1 MKKYKVVGI
10 PKRKK
15 GYRKVYKDGTGSTEF
30 GRRKEVDV
38 YRPITG
44 VGKTLVKDIT
54 YKTDASPRVKIT
66 EREVTRRN
74 KDGSVKSYKNI
85 VRKNGKIVDEATT
98 KKIKYKHGGP
108 HDPSDNFTN
117 EELTDYGNMQIN
129 VGDYD
134 QGYYGDKHR
143 QKTNK
148 IYTSL
153 NQLNKL
159 FTEGQLNAINGEWD
173 YNNQIDAQGIYDDE
187 SENLLKRYQGL
198 ENLMKLNFGD
208 RKGDPTR
215 AKDWMNRDG
224 RRYRKSLRA
233 LESDIQDLYLRRME
247 QYGKNTGVTSY
258 GDNVQYDYVKST
270 DPEDKIY
277 DDVTGEWTGEYRDKA
292 IPRKAVSYDNKDEI
306 NFTQKGITNQIKRTS
321 LNTSNVND
329 RKYIA
334 QQIAEKGYVPKQYA
348 IEVLDSVVYAKD
360 KDKERQEKLTAEA
373 ERLFIEGA
381 EQGYLP
387 SSAVPIGGKIEDL
400 RSFIKDQKKAVS
412 KNNKNK
418 DDFSRQKKKDAK
430 FLNISADLLGTVE
443 GEKLVRE
450 RLKTASDEDQRFLVN
465 LYQKYFSDYD
475 PNAVQFTQEEV
486 NEMQEGFK
494 GKARGSKELD
504 YMSIDN
510 PTGIIQDIAATTAY
524 LAPAVATGQAFF
536 NPTIQNILT
545 PYFFYEAVK
554 EDGIL
559 EQAVDEFSKGEYWDG
574 TVDAGF
580 GLLDVMAFKGL
591 AQTLKTPG
599 AVTRFFSK
607 LKSKNLPKGY
617 LEKINTSLPPMLQLD
632 NIDNVPRN
640 LNLPSATKSVKNT
653 SNEVFADIIPG
664 MDDADIPLDV
674 NEALVKLTDEQF
686 KKITGT
692 DKWVYQMF
700 VDKDPASAARNFKG
714 KVDNASRNRGVEIIH
729 SAESFAKVAD
739 EGKMPFTDIV
749 KIKTAA
755 NDGKQKAIDWVSSDQ
770 FIQRVM
776 DSRGVSREKAEL
788 IQMEFLN
795 NIENIPFTLK
805 AYDSEARAKAV
816 FTRDEAGQPIVLAH
830 APKVEGFE
838 SSNIR
843 QLEDLTGSLQHEYL
857 HAANLASGKNMK
869 GIEFL
874 PDLKI
879 PEGAKP
885 IVRKNI
891 AYLNDEPEQQV
902 RAVKAIQLAQEAGVM
917 KANEK
922 FTVDKLNKLRDYIE
936 EEGWL
941 FGVAGYGDLDLLLD
955 PIKSGNTFK
964 DKDIVNLLNTAY
976 QYALPL
982 IGGAGAAMLSDSDED
997 MGEMSVAAI
1006 PLLIF
1011 GKNSKGAKAFKK
1023 AIKGLRNFLMTPKEV
1038 YTGIQYTSRNRVG
1051 EIVSE
1056 INLKNINELTNI
1068 AKKLPEGQRAA
1079 ILNSLTPN
1087 LRKRVV
1093 DSINDL
1099 RKIKAGIKPDAD
1111 EFVINL
1117 NAPKDADKILQGASQ
1132 STENIKTLL
1141 KNEKETGEISNAAI
1155 AELAEGDNFNQK
1167 VFNNL
1172 KNNPALT
1179 ALYMNKY
1186 GNAVKEFASNN
1197 IKNPKNRELFL
1208 DEADKIVE
1216 EYMVQMLDHGTRQ
1229 KIFRDTLDERIEILT
1244 ELTTSG
1250 TYQGKRTIPQD
1261 KIKFML
1267 GLNNFTNSNVDPY
1280 SRKNSEEILQS
1291 LLTMGKKDGSF
1302 HDDFFK
1308 DGELRLDLPLLDLP
1322 SAGSN
1327 LGDAQKAQD
1336 NWLIRNLN
1344 WAEQQQRD
1352 FHFWDNQTRGSGWEI
1367 DDPDPVFP
1375 QILNDNLTFSDAIS
1389 MDETFEIMI
1398 DRLNKLMGNQTGYI
1412 DKNIKSIR
1420 DLEASDIKKEGAG
1433 LTQEGPL
1440 AKFFGSEKPLTSG
1453 ESQIPN
1459 FKTGISER
1467 VSVRRGDGTKVSIKD
1482 GKLVKDEFKVGDDL
1496 ASENLSSV
1504 IKENVNFI
1512 EETTG
1517 GKVFGS
1523 SQLAAMGVP
1532 TIPGDYDVLITEGD
1546 MLKNVIPNEAINT
1559 DNVDLNSEYAQK
1571 LKIDGQDTDFMIIK
1585 NGSDGLVQPKYRGV
1599 NRPSVEEELFRQ
1611 FFPEEYAKATKNKA
1625 DEVIDVIA
1633 DKSNYV
1639 SKSVKLKIPLT
1650 AEELIAGV
1658 DPEIKTILDAFTAGS
1673 SRTGSKA
1680 KHTLKS
1686 EAVLLFANP
1695 EKIIKAQELHIK
1707 SLAGPDAKVAPD
1719 FIEFFGRKD
1728 EDRVDLNLDFL
1739 INRLGYTDDAFIQG
1753 ETSLDIAKDPVRM
1766 QAFLNDWYINNTT
1779 TTRQIKLER
1788 VIDVVASRVKSGE
1801 SFSVTNQNII
1811 DALTEWTMEG
1821 GGGSAS
1827 GAGLNVGVGIGDTAW
1842 GWITGFAQY
1851 KFPESGITSPQAL
1864 VKNIKSK
1871 TNFGTE
1877 IPGNLKDKVDA
1888 INKKYGTD
1896 GVGQRYKTIGDLM
1909 QNSMLDFTSSD
1920 ARQREW
1926 VKWYAEIGEALNTP
1940 FIRSKVTDNNTF
1952 GNLEFAGTT
1961 NQWETLGR
1969 SIGFS
1974 FVEDIESIKSLWDRK
1989 RALKKGNT
1997 KSFAINTKQDF
2008 YKIKNIFDLNQKEL
2022 EDARRAILN
2031 AREKTN
2037 VEFIKSV
2044 NKVARL
2050 NASDS
2055 VKKVKEAYSEMI
2067 KFANKM
2073 ESQNEKIERIYEQA
2087 KKQDEGR
2094 KKFKYT
2100 LKPWVQLAIVTLG
2113 TAAATTSPYWMQEMI
2128 DYIDEDGDGII
2139 GTERSGRRKPMDK
2152 SIEVELTPEEVEKYK
2167 AGGYIVEEI
2176 D

>member
-1 MKKYKVVGI
+1 MKKYKVVGL
-10 PKRKK
+10 PKMQ
-15 GYRKVYKDGTGSTEF
+15 
-30 GRRKEVDV
+30 
-38 YRPITG
+38 
-44 VGKTLVKDIT
+44 
-54 YKTDASPRVKIT
+54 
-66 EREVTRRN
+66 N
-74 KDGSVKSYKNI
+74 
-85 VRKNGKIVDEATT
+85 
-98 KKIKYKHGGP
+98 GGP
-108 HDPSDNFTN
+108 GDKKDPDNFTN

-129 VGDYD
+129 VGDSD
-134 QGYYGDKHR
+134 QGYYGNKHR
-143 QKTNK
+143 QRTNK

-153 NQLNKL
+153 NQLKKL
-159 FTEGQLNAINGEWD
+159 FTEGQLNAVNGEWD
-173 YNNQIDAQGIYDDE
+173 YDNQIDAQGIYDDE
-187 SENLLKRYQGL
+187 SENLIKRYQGL
-198 ENLMKLNFGD
+198 EDLMKLNFGD

-215 AKDWMNRDG
+215 AVDWMNKDG

-277 DDVTGEWTGEYRDKA
+277 DEVTGEWTGEYRDKA
-292 IPRKAVSYDNKDEI
+292 IPRKAISYDNEDEI
-306 NFTQKGITNQIKRTS
+306 NLTNKGITSQIKRTS
-321 LNTSNVND
+321 LNRSNVND
-329 RKYIA
+329 REYVA

-348 IEVLDSVVYAKD
+348 IEFQDAVVYAKD
-360 KDKERQEKLTAEA
+360 RDKERQEKLTAEA

-381 EQGYLP
+381 KQGYLP
-387 SSAVPIGGKIEDL
+387 SSVVPIGGKIEDL
-400 RSFIKDQKKAVS
+400 RSFVKDQKKNLRKYS
-412 KNNKNK
+412 KNR
-418 DDFSRQKKKDAK
+418 DLATIQKQKDAE
-430 FLNISADLLGTVE
+430 FLNVSADLLGTVE

-504 YMSIDN
+504 YMSLDN
-510 PTGIIQDIAATTAY
+510 PTGVIQDIAAATAY
-524 LAPAVATGQAFF
+524 TAPAIATGQAFL

-545 PYFFYEAVK
+545 PYFAYEAVK
-554 EDGIL
+554 DDGIL
-559 EQAVDEFSKGEYWDG
+559 DQAVDEFSKGEYWDG

-580 GLLDVMAFKGL
+580 GLLDVFAFKGL
-591 AQTLKTPG
+591 VKTLKTPG

-632 NIDNVPRN
+632 NIDDVPRN
-640 LNLPSATKSVKNT
+640 LNLPSATRSVKDT
-653 SNEVFADIIPG
+653 SNKTFADIIPG
-664 MDDADIPLDV
+664 MNDADIPLDV

-686 KKITGT
+686 KQVAGT
-692 DKWVYQMF
+692 DKWVYQML
-700 VDKDPASAARNFKG
+700 VDQDPASAARTFKA
-714 KVDNASRNRGVEIIH
+714 KVDNASIVKGIRTIN

-755 NDGKQKAIDWVSSDQ
+755 NEGRQKAIDWVSSDQ

-795 NIENIPFTLK
+795 NIENIPFELK
-805 AYDSEARAKAV
+805 AYDPEARVKAV
-816 FTRDEAGQPIVLAH
+816 FTRGAGQPIVRAH
-830 APKVEGFE
+830 APKVEGFD
-838 SSNIR
+838 SNNIR
-843 QLEDLTGSLQHEYL
+843 QLEDLTGSIQHEYL
-857 HAANLASGKNMK
+857 HAANLASGENMK

-874 PDLKI
+874 PDLKA

-891 AYLNDEPEQQV
+891 AYLNTKPEQQV
-902 RAVKAIQLAQEAGVM
+902 RAVKAIQLAQQAGVI

-922 FTVDKLNKLRDYIE
+922 FTVDSLNKLRDYIE

-941 FGVAGYGDLDLLLD
+941 FGVAGYGDLSLLLD

-997 MGEMSVAAI
+997 MGGMSAAAI

-1011 GKNSKGAKAFKK
+1011 GRNSKGAKAFKK
-1023 AIKGLRNFLMTPKEV
+1023 AIKGVRNFLMTPKQIYAPIK
-1038 YTGIQYTSRNRVG
+1038 YTARNRVG
-1051 EIVSE
+1051 ELVSE
-1056 INLKNINELTNI
+1056 INLKNIEKLTKI
-1068 AKKLPEGQRAA
+1068 AQKLPENQRAA
-1079 ILNSLTPN
+1079 VLNNLTPN

-1111 EFVINL
+1111 TFTL
-1117 NAPKDADKILQGASQ
+1117 NYHASKDAGKILEGTSQ
-1132 STENIKTLL
+1132 SAENIKTLL
-1141 KNEKETGEISNAAI
+1141 KNEEETGKISAGAI
-1155 AELAEGDNFNQK
+1155 AELGEGDNFNQK
-1167 VFNNL
+1167 VFNSL

-1179 ALYMNKY
+1179 ALYMNKF

-1197 IKNPKNRELFL
+1197 IKNLKDKELFL

-1229 KIFRDTLDERIEILT
+1229 KIFRETLDERIEILT
-1244 ELTTSG
+1244 ELATSG
-1250 TYQGKRTIPQD
+1250 TYKGKRSMPKD
-1261 KIKFML
+1261 KIKFIF
-1267 GLNNFTNSNVDPY
+1267 GVNNFTNSNTNPL
-1280 SRKNSEEILQS
+1280 SRMGGDEIYKIVMNGVEKGLNKWA
-1291 LLTMGKKDGSF
+1291 T
-1302 HDDFFK
+1302 K
-1308 DGELRLDLPLLDLP
+1308 DGELDLDNALLKLP
-1322 SAGSN
+1322 STGSN
-1327 LGDAQKAQD
+1327 LEDAQKAQD

-1344 WAEQQQRD
+1344 WAQQQQRD
-1352 FHFWDNQTRGSGWEI
+1352 FHFWDNQTRGDGWEI
-1367 DDPDPVFP
+1367 GDPDPVYP
-1375 QILNDNLTFSDAIS
+1375 KILNDNLTFSDAIS
-1389 MDETFEIMI
+1389 MDKTFENMI
-1398 DRLNKLMGNQTGYI
+1398 DRLNTLMGNQTAYI
-1412 DKNIKSIR
+1412 DKKIKAIKN
-1420 DLEASDIKKEGAG
+1420 LEASDIKKEGTG
-1433 LTQEGPL
+1433 FTQEGPL

-1453 ESQIPN
+1453 ESEIPN

-1482 GKLVKDEFKVGDDL
+1482 EKLVKEEFKVGADL
-1496 ASENLSSV
+1496 ASENLPSV

-1546 MLKNVIPNEAINT
+1546 MLKNVIPNETINT
-1559 DNVDLNSEYAQK
+1559 DNVDLNSQYAQK
-1571 LKIDGQDTDFMIIK
+1571 LKINGQDTDFMIIK
-1585 NGSDGLVQPKYRGV
+1585 NGPDGLVQSKDRGIG
-1599 NRPSVEEELFRQ
+1599 RSSVEEELFRQ
-1611 FFPEEYAKATKNKA
+1611 FFPEEYAKAARNKA
-1625 DEVIDVIA
+1625 DEVMDAIA
-1633 DKSNYV
+1633 DKGNYA

-1658 DPEIKTILDAFTAGS
+1658 DPEIKTILDAFSAGS
-1673 SRTGSKA
+1673 SRTSNKA

-1686 EAVLLFANP
+1686 EAVLLFGNP
-1695 EKIIKAQELHIK
+1695 EKIIKAQELHVK

-1719 FIEFFGRKD
+1719 FTEYFKNN
-1728 EDRVDLNLDFL
+1728 EVLENLNFL
-1739 INRLGYTDDAFIQG
+1739 INDLKLTDDVFIQG

-1779 TTRQIKLER
+1779 TTRQINLEG
-1788 VIDVVASRVKSGE
+1788 VMDVLSSKVKSGE
-1801 SFSVTNQNII
+1801 TFEVTNQNVI
-1811 DALTEWTMEG
+1811 DALTVWTKDA

-1827 GAGLNVGVGIGDTAW
+1827 GAGLNVGVGIGDT
-1842 GWITGFAQY
+1842 GWSRGSSSGITGFAQY

-1864 VKNIKSK
+1864 IKSIESRTMYE
-1871 TNFGTE
+1871 TN
-1877 IPGNLKDKVDA
+1877 IPANLKNKVDA
-1888 INKKYGTD
+1888 INKKYGVD
-1896 GVGQRYKTIGDLM
+1896 GVSKKYETLGDLM
-1909 QNSMLDFTSSD
+1909 ERSMFHFTSSQK
-1920 ARQREW
+1920 REEEW
-1926 VKWYAEIGEALNTP
+1926 VEWYTEIGEALNTP
-1940 FIRSKVTDNNTF
+1940 FIRSRETDGAGGGQVF
-1952 GNLEFAGTT
+1952 GNVRYAGGT

-1974 FVEDIESIKSLWDRK
+1974 FMEDIESMKSLWDRK
-1989 RALKKGNT
+1989 RALKTGKT
-1997 KSFAINTKQDF
+1997 KTFAVKTKQDF
-2008 YKIKNIFDLNQKEL
+2008 YKIRNLFDFNQKEL
-2022 EDARRAILN
+2022 EDARRVMLN

-2037 VEFIKSV
+2037 IEFIKSV

-2050 NASDS
+2050 KASDS
-2055 VKKVKEAYSEMI
+2055 AKKVKEAYSEVI
-2067 KFANKM
+2067 KLANKM
-2073 ESQNEKIERIYEQA
+2073 ESQNEKIKRMYEQA
-2087 KKQDEGR
+2087 QKLDEGR

-2100 LKPWVQLAIVTLG
+2100 LKPWVQMTIAGLL
-2113 TAAATTSPYWMQEMI
+2113 TAGLTTSPYWVQDMI
-2128 DYIDEDGDGII
+2128 DYIDGDVDGKI
-2139 GTERSGRRKPMDK
+2139 GTRKLKRSGQKKPMDK

-2167 AGGYIVEEI
+2167 AGGYTVEEI
-2176 D
+2176 E

>member
-1 MKKYKVVGI
+1 MKKYKVVGL
-10 PKRKK
+10 PKMQ
-15 GYRKVYKDGTGSTEF
+15 
-30 GRRKEVDV
+30 
-38 YRPITG
+38 
-44 VGKTLVKDIT
+44 
-54 YKTDASPRVKIT
+54 
-66 EREVTRRN
+66 N
-74 KDGSVKSYKNI
+74 
-85 VRKNGKIVDEATT
+85 
-98 KKIKYKHGGP
+98 GGP
-108 HDPSDNFTN
+108 GDKKDPDNFTN
-117 EELTDYGNMQIN
+117 EELTDYENMQIN
-129 VGDYD
+129 VGDSD

-153 NQLNKL
+153 NQLKKL
-159 FTEGQLNAINGEWD
+159 FTEGQLNAVNGEWD
-173 YNNQIDAQGIYDDE
+173 YDNQIDAQGIYDDE
-187 SENLLKRYQGL
+187 AENLLKRYQGL

-208 RKGDPTR
+208 RKGDPTK
-215 AKDWMNRDG
+215 AKDWLNRDG

-258 GDNVQYDYVKST
+258 GDNVQYDYIKST

-277 DDVTGEWTGEYRDKA
+277 DEVTGEWTGEYRDKA

-306 NFTQKGITNQIKRTS
+306 NYTEKGITNQFKRTS
-321 LNTSNVND
+321 LNTSDVNV

-348 IEVLDSVVYAKD
+348 IDFQDTVVYAKD
-360 KDKERQEKLTAEA
+360 RDKERQEKLSDEA
-373 ERLFIEGA
+373 QRLFIEGA

-387 SSAVPIGGKIEDL
+387 LSAVPIGGTIDDL
-400 RSFIKDQKKAVS
+400 KTFIKDQN
-412 KNNKNK
+412 KNLRKYRKNK
-418 DDFSRQKKKDAK
+418 DVITRQKQKDAE
-430 FLNISADLLGTVE
+430 FLNISTDLLGTVE

-465 LYQKYFSDYD
+465 LYQKYFSNYD

-494 GKARGSKELD
+494 GKARGSKQLD

-510 PTGIIQDIAATTAY
+510 PTGVIQDIAAATAY
-524 LAPAVATGQAFF
+524 VAPAIATGQAFF

-545 PYFFYEAVK
+545 PYYFYEAVK

-559 EQAVDEFSKGEYWDG
+559 EQAADEFSKGEYWDG

-580 GLLDVMAFKGL
+580 GLLDVFAMKGL
-591 AQTLKTPG
+591 MKSLKTPG
-599 AVTRFFSK
+599 AVTKLFSK
-607 LKSKNLPKGY
+607 LKNRNLPKGY

-640 LNLPSATKSVKNT
+640 LNLPSATQSVKNT
-653 SNEVFADIIPG
+653 SNKVFADIIPG

-686 KKITGT
+686 KQITGT
-692 DKWVYQMF
+692 DKWVYQML
-700 VDKDPASAARNFKG
+700 VDEDPASAARNFKA
-714 KVDNASRNRGVEIIH
+714 KVDTARNSKGAQIINNT
-729 SAESFAKVAD
+729 ESFAKAAD

-795 NIENIPFTLK
+795 NIENTALELK
-805 AYDSEARAKAV
+805 AYNEQAKVRGTFSAAEGV
-816 FTRDEAGQPIVLAH
+816 IKVH
-830 APKVEGFE
+830 APKVEGFD

-843 QLEDLTGSLQHEYL
+843 QLEDLAGTVEHEYL
-857 HAANLASGKNMK
+857 HAANVASGENMK

-885 IVRKNI
+885 IVRQNI
-891 AYLNDEPEQQV
+891 AYLNQKPEQQV
-902 RAVKAIQLAQEAGVM
+902 RAVKAIQLAQQAGVI

-941 FGVAGYGDLDLLLD
+941 FGVAGYGELGLLLD

-982 IGGAGAAMLSDSDED
+982 IGGAGAAMLSDSDDD
-997 MGEMSVAAI
+997 MGGMSAAAV

-1011 GKNSKGAKAFKK
+1011 GRNSKGAKAFKK
-1023 AIKGLRNFLMTPKEV
+1023 AMKGMRNFLMTPKEV
-1038 YTGIQYTSRNRVG
+1038 YTAIQYTSRNRLA
-1051 EIVSE
+1051 ELVSE
-1056 INLKNINELTNI
+1056 INLKNIEELTNI
-1068 AKKLPEGQRAA
+1068 AKKLPEKERAA
-1079 ILNSLTPN
+1079 VLNNFSPN

-1099 RKIKAGIKPDAD
+1099 RKIKAKIKSD
-1111 EFVINL
+1111 ESEFSINY

-1132 STENIKTLL
+1132 SVENIKTLL
-1141 KNEKETGEISNAAI
+1141 KNEEQAGKISASAI
-1155 AELAEGDNFNQK
+1155 AGVGDNFNQK
-1167 VFNNL
+1167 VFNSL

-1197 IKNPKNRELFL
+1197 IKNPKDRQLFL
-1208 DEADKIVE
+1208 DAADKVVE
-1216 EYMVQMLDHGTRQ
+1216 EYMVQILDHGTRQ

-1244 ELTTSG
+1244 ELATSG
-1250 TYQGKRTIPQD
+1250 TYKGKRSMPKD
-1261 KIKFML
+1261 KIKFIF
-1267 GLNNFTNSNVDPY
+1267 GLNNFTNSDSPLDRMGSDGIY
-1280 SRKNSEEILQS
+1280 EIVMNGVEKGLNRWA
-1291 LLTMGKKDGSF
+1291 T
-1302 HDDFFK
+1302 K
-1308 DGELRLDLPLLDLP
+1308 DGELNLDNPMLKLP

-1327 LGDAQKAQD
+1327 LEDAKKAAD

-1352 FHFWDNQTRGSGWEI
+1352 FKVWDNQTRGDGWDI
-1367 DDPDPVFP
+1367 DDVEGTAFVFP
-1375 QILNDNLTFSDAIS
+1375 AIINDNFTWSDAIS
-1389 MDETFEIMI
+1389 MDQTFENMI
-1398 DRLNKLMGNQTGYI
+1398 DRLNKLMGDQTGYI
-1412 DKNIKSIR
+1412 DKKIKAIKN
-1420 DLEASDIKKEGAG
+1420 LEASDIKREGAG
-1433 LTQEGPL
+1433 FTQEGPL

-1459 FKTGISER
+1459 FKTGVSEK
-1467 VSVRRGDGTKVSIKD
+1467 VSVKRGDGTKVSIKD
-1482 GKLVKDEFKVGDDL
+1482 GKLVKEEFNVGDNL
-1496 ASENLSSV
+1496 SSENLPSV

-1523 SQLAAMGVP
+1523 SRLAAMGVP

-1559 DNVDLNSEYAQK
+1559 DNVDLNSQYAQK
-1571 LKIDGQDTDFMIIK
+1571 LKINGQDTDFMIIK
-1585 NGSDGLVQPKYRGV
+1585 NGPDGLVQSKDRGV
-1599 NRPSVEEELFRQ
+1599 ASPSVEEELFRQ
-1611 FFPEEYAKATKNKA
+1611 FFPEEYAKAVKDKA
-1625 DEVIDVIA
+1625 DKVIDAIA
-1633 DKSNYV
+1633 DKGNYA

-1650 AEELIAGV
+1650 AEELIARV
-1658 DPEIKTILDAFTAGS
+1658 DPEIKTILDAFSAGS
-1673 SRTGSKA
+1673 GRTANKA

-1686 EAVLLFANP
+1686 DVVLLFGDP
-1695 EKIIKAQELHIK
+1695 EKIIKAQELYVK
-1707 SLAGPDAKVAPD
+1707 SVAGPDAKVAPD
-1719 FIEFFGRKD
+1719 FIDFFGRKV
-1728 EDRVDLNLDFL
+1728 EDRVELNLDFL
-1739 INRLGYTDDAFIQG
+1739 INKLGYTDDAFIQG
-1753 ETSLDIAKDPVRM
+1753 STPLDIAKDPVRM

-1779 TTRQIKLER
+1779 TTRTINIEGI
-1788 VIDVVASRVKSGE
+1788 IDVISSKVKSGE
-1801 SFSVTNQNII
+1801 SFDVTNQNVI
-1811 DALTEWTMEG
+1811 DALTKWTMEG
-1821 GGGSAS
+1821 RGGSAS
-1827 GAGLNVGVGIGDTAW
+1827 GAGLNVGVGIGDT
-1842 GWITGFAQY
+1842 GWSRGSSAAISGFSQY
-1851 KFPESGITSPQAL
+1851 KFPESNITSPQAL
-1864 VKNIKSK
+1864 VKTIESRTMYETK
-1871 TNFGTE
+1871 
-1877 IPGNLKDKVDA
+1877 IPANLKDKIDA
-1888 INKKYGTD
+1888 INKKYG
-1896 GVGQRYKTIGDLM
+1896 VGGARQRYNTLGDLM
-1909 QNSMLDFTSSD
+1909 ERSAYEFSLNE

-1926 VKWYAEIGEALNTP
+1926 VEWYTEIGEALNTP
-1940 FIRSKVTDNNTF
+1940 FIRSKEPGGSGGVGQVF
-1952 GNLEFAGTT
+1952 GNVRYAGGT

-1974 FVEDIESIKSLWDRK
+1974 FVEDIESMKSLLDRK
-1989 RALKKGNT
+1989 KALKQGKIKT
-1997 KSFAINTKQDF
+1997 FAVNTKQDF
-2008 YKIKNIFDLNQKEL
+2008 YKIRNLFDFNQKEL
-2022 EDARRAILN
+2022 EDARRVMLD

-2037 VEFIKSV
+2037 IEFIKSV

-2050 NASDS
+2050 KASDS
-2055 VKKVKEAYSEMI
+2055 VKKVKEAYAEAI
-2067 KFANKM
+2067 ELANKM
-2073 ESQNEKIERIYEQA
+2073 ESQNEKIERMYEQA
-2087 KKQDEGR
+2087 KKQDQGR

-2100 LKPWVQLAIVTLG
+2100 LKPWVQLALMTLG
-2113 TAAATTSPYWMQEMI
+2113 TAGVTTSPYWLQEMI
-2128 DYIDEDGDGII
+2128 DYIDGDGDGKI
-2139 GTERSGRRKPMDK
+2139 GTRKLKRSGQRKPMDK

-2176 D
+2176 E